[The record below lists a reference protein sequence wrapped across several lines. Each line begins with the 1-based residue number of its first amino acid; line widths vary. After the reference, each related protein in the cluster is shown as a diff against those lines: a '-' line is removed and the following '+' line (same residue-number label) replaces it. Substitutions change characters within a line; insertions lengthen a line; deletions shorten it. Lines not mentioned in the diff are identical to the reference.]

1 MNVIA
6 RQMRPNWKRRSKIR
20 ALKKVKC
27 KCSGL
32 PEPKWL
38 KDGIQVSADARI
50 KIKKKAGSYSLTC
63 DKCTS
68 QDQGFYQVQLANAL
82 GQVSAS
88 CTLSADFEFKLC
100 R

>member
-1 MNVIA
+1 
-6 RQMRPNWKRRSKIR
+6 MRPNWKRRSKIR

-32 PEPKWL
+32 PEPTAKWL
-38 KDGIQVSADARI
+38 KDGIQVSDDARI
-50 KIKKKAGSYSLTC
+50 KIMEEAGSYSLTC
-63 DKCTS
+63 DKWTS

-82 GQVSAS
+82 GHVYSAS